1 MSQIEFSASKKNQL
15 IDKLQNYFIN
25 ELDIELAQ
33 FDADFLL
40 DFISAQLGAHYYNQ
54 GLHDAKALIESRLEH
69 ITEALY
75 EIEKE
80 I

>member
-1 MSQIEFSASKKNQL
+1 VSQIEFSASKKNQL

>member
-1 MSQIEFSASKKNQL
+1 M
-15 IDKLQNYFIN
+15 N